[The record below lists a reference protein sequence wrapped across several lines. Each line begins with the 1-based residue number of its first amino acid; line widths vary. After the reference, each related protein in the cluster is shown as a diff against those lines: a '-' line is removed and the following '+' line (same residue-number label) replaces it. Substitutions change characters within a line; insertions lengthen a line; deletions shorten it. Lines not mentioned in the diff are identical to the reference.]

1 MYYIQNISFPFCNFT
16 MKKVNITQAEWDVM
30 RVLWDSPKPLSANDV
45 IGALE
50 SKSEWKPVT
59 VRTFLNRLT
68 KKGALTTTKA
78 GYPGY
83 EVLHYAPAIDEST
96 TLRAERQSFLARFFG
111 GTVQS
116 LLASC
121 IRSDEIT
128 PEELAE
134 LRKMIDE
141 HLHVAGETPALQRR
155 EHD

>member
-1 MYYIQNISFPFCNFT
+1 
-16 MKKVNITQAEWDVM
+16 MKKFNITQAEWEVM

-50 SKSEWKPVT
+50 SKSEWKPIT

-68 KKGALTTTKA
+68 KKGALQTSKA

-83 EVLHYAPAIDEST
+83 EVLHYEPTIDEST
-96 TLRAERQSFLARFFG
+96 TLRAQRQSFLARFFG

-121 IRSDEIT
+121 LRSGEIS
-128 PEELAE
+128 PDELAE

-141 HLHVAGETPALQRR
+141 AAEKIA
-155 EHD
+155 EKEAS

>member
-1 MYYIQNISFPFCNFT
+1 MNKT
-16 MKKVNITQAEWDVM
+16 NITQAEWDVM

-45 IGALE
+45 IAALE
-50 SKSEWKPVT
+50 SKSEWKPIT

-68 KKGALTTTKA
+68 KKGVLQTSKA

-83 EVLHYAPAIDEST
+83 EVLHYEPTIDEST
-96 TLRAERQSFLARFFG
+96 TLKAERQSFLARFFG
-111 GTVQS
+111 GTIQS

-121 IRSDEIT
+121 IRSGEIS

-141 HLHVAGETPALQRR
+141 AEGKNTGKEAK
-155 EHD
+155 